1 MVTLIGMGSGTPELL
16 TAQGLAALQSADL
29 IIGAKRLLE
38 HLPTGC
44 TENRKALYKPENIL
58 SCLSEF
64 PAENA
69 ALLYSGDTGFYS
81 GASKLLPMLRAFGI
95 SARVLPGISSVQ
107 LLSAAIGRPWQDWK
121 LVSAHGCACDPAA
134 ECLTAEGR
142 PVFFLTGG
150 TETPATLCAKLA
162 DAGLGDAH
170 AIIGENLGTPQ
181 EHLAFG
187 TAQALAAN
195 ACAPLSV
202 LLIEHTV
209 LPARRAPGFPD
220 DAFIRGEVPMTKQE
234 VRAAALAKLA
244 VRPTDTLWDVGAG
257 TGSVS
262 VELAL
267 AAPRGH
273 VYAVECAPDACALI
287 RQNREKFHAY
297 NLSLI
302 EGTAPQVLADLP
314 APDAVFIGGTKGEMD
329 AVVAAALAKNPA
341 ARLCISAIAL
351 ETLSAAVA
359 ALTAHGRE
367 AEVCQIAVSR
377 TKAAGSLHLLLAN
390 NPVFLITARRPEESL

>member
-64 PAENA
+64 PAANA

-170 AIIGENLGTPQ
+170 GIIGENLGTPQ

-187 TAQALAAN
+187 TAQTLAAN
-195 ACAPLSV
+195 TCAPLSV

-314 APDAVFIGGTKGEMD
+314 APDAVFIGGTKGSMAE
-329 AVVAAALAKNPA
+329 VVDAALAKNPN

-351 ETLSAAVA
+351 ETLSAAIA
-359 ALTAHGRE
+359 ALTAHGQA
-367 AEVCQIAVSR
+367 AEVTQLAVSR
-377 TKAAGSLHLLLAN
+377 TRPAGKLHLLMAN
-390 NPVFLITARRPEESL
+390 NPIFLITGERK